1 MRDAL
6 PELED
11 TAPMKIQK
19 IPAIALFAIAIPL
32 TAQNSRTGVS
42 SPDPVT
48 IDADNGEAAP
58 PKAATDTTRHPLT
71 TAKPSAAKPE
81 TSGEVYGPYVPYK
94 APEQADAATNASATP
109 AQDVDGQIVTS
120 VPEREGEINEG
131 TLLHVKMLQQL
142 STTTTE
148 PGTKFTAEIME
159 AIMNHD
165 RVIIPIGSTL
175 NGRVTSVHEGHRISG
190 AASLHLE
197 PESITLPDGTKYIIH
212 AQLIDTTLSNFNV
225 DREGT
230 LKRRD
235 RVKETLAV
243 SALTTGSG
251 AAAGALIGGGVGAVV
266 GAGIGAGASTVM
278 WLKQERQATLQEGS
292 RLVFS
297 LTTPLILKPLSSPQ
311 NTAMVSG
318 RDGTPLPTATQ

>member
-1 MRDAL
+1 
-6 PELED
+6 
-11 TAPMKIQK
+11 MKIQK
-19 IPAIALFAIAIPL
+19 IPAIALFAVALPL
-32 TAQNSRTGVS
+32 AAQSSRTGVS
-42 SPDPVT
+42 NPDPVT
-48 IDADNGEAAP
+48 IDADNGDAASRP
-58 PKAATDTTRHPLT
+58 AATAPETTRRPIT
-71 TAKPSAAKPE
+71 EAKPSAAKPE
-81 TSGEVYGPYVPYK
+81 TTGQTYGPYVPYK
-94 APEQADAATNASATP
+94 SADQTSAPATTAETAP
-109 AQDVDGQIVTS
+109 KEDVDSEIVTS
-120 VPEREGEINEG
+120 VPEREGELNEG

-142 STTTTE
+142 STSTTD
-148 PGTKFTAEIME
+148 PGTKFTAEIMQP
-159 AIMNHD
+159 ITNHD
-165 RVIIPIGSTL
+165 RIIIPIGSIL
-175 NGRVTSVHEGHRISG
+175 EGRVTAVHEGHRISG

-243 SALTTGSG
+243 SALATGSG

-278 WLKQERQATLQEGS
+278 WLKQERQATLQDGS

-297 LTTPLILKPLSSPQ
+297 LTTPLVLKPLNASQS
-311 NTAMVSG
+311 TAMISPG
-318 RDGTPLPTATQ
+318 ENSTAGPGSE